1 MRVLWFFFVDRVF
14 FEAPKCP
21 NLDIFGGDTAGFA
34 TQFAPEIRQTNDA
47 QWLRRCT
54 TKMID
59 DVWQNQ
65 RKVASISK
73 INSVNSLHTYKHT
86 SQFFATHANLSWDFC
101 TSLIL
106 TPASCKPH
114 CHWILTT
121 SAILWAAL
129 ESGDWNSRPWE
140 QESQGVLK
148 FSTPCH
154 VSSFLLGA
162 IV

>member
-1 MRVLWFFFVDRVF
+1 MPSELDGNFAGFFLDACYVDACFVVFFVDRVF

-34 TQFAPEIRQTNDA
+34 MQFAPEIRQTNDA

-86 SQFFATHANLSWDFC
+86 SQFLQHMQIYPEIFALHWFLRQP
-101 TSLIL
+101 L
-106 TPASCKPH
+106 ASH
-114 CHWILTT
+114 IV
-121 SAILWAAL
+121 I
-129 ESGDWNSRPWE
+129 E
-140 QESQGVLK
+140 
-148 FSTPCH
+148 
-154 VSSFLLGA
+154 FLPLPRFYGLP
-162 IV
+162 